1 MKKGIITF
9 ILIPFLAFAQ
19 WNYGNLNNEIGTY
32 AAGNIHFWRFDNF
45 EFKLIK
51 LKNKDLVLSI
61 NSDYFKEDYGYY
73 YVIISVFDKHFRITE
88 FETFNG
94 KFNILELQDLVKND
108 KYTAIEFLKFLKS
121 DDICIVTI
129 KNDNK
134 IIQGF
139 SSLKESSLAI
149 NYVLRR

>member
-1 MKKGIITF
+1 LKKKIITF
-9 ILIPFLAFAQ
+9 ILIPFLAFSQ
-19 WNYGNLNNEIGTY
+19 WNYGNLNSEIGSY
-32 AAGNIHFWRFDNF
+32 AAGNIDFWGFDDF

-51 LKNKDLVLSI
+51 SKNKDLILSI

-73 YVIISVFDKHFRITE
+73 YVIISVFNKHFRITE

-94 KFNILELQDLVKND
+94 KFNIVELKDLAKND
-108 KYTAIEFLKFLKS
+108 KYTATEFLKFLKS
-121 DDICIVTI
+121 DYECIVTI

-149 NYVLRR
+149 NYILRR

>member
-1 MKKGIITF
+1 LKKKIITF

-19 WNYGNLNNEIGTY
+19 WNYGNLNNEISTY
-32 AAGNIHFWRFDNF
+32 ATGKIHFWEFDDF

-51 LKNKDLVLSI
+51 SKNKDLVLSI

>member
-32 AAGNIHFWRFDNF
+32 ATGNIHFWEFDD
-45 EFKLIK
+45 FKLIK
-51 LKNKDLVLSI
+51 SKNKDLVLSI